1 MKYLTFGILLTVG
14 CSPVVRAQTALNV
27 VDAAYA
33 AAMSSCLMQ
42 EGAIVAAARA
52 GRIAPEAALADF
64 DEVSQR
70 CYRTRAA
77 FEVVLDLIEDGRLE
91 EAAAALKRLK
101 GET

>member
-1 MKYLTFGILLTVG
+1 
-14 CSPVVRAQTALNV
+14 VVVLASCTPAVRTQTALDV
-27 VDAAYA
+27 VDATYA

-52 GRIAPEAALADF
+52 GRITPEAALADF

-70 CYRTRAA
+70 CFRTRAA

-101 GET
+101 GGT